1 MLTREDFMKLFA
13 NRLENAD
20 ALNQAYADGTP
31 DEQHQYIAWMEEAN
45 PPQEPDEDDPLAGME
60 GNVSP
65 AEPNEELANLENAVH
80 DLVKASVEAVNPRKV
95 AERKRAQRS
104 NMLRSI
110 RTRYKLMT
118 PFTVSECAVKIGRDP
133 QEVAAYLV
141 AEIRSGNGVFSYNE
155 ETRQFYL
162 DNPFL

>member
-1 MLTREDFMKLFA
+1 MLTREQFQDFYHNDRDKLNEAFKTA
-13 NRLENAD
+13 SPADQDTYIKWLEE
-20 ALNQAYADGTP
+20 LNPAET
-31 DEQHQYIAWMEEAN
+31 
-45 PPQEPDEDDPLAGME
+45 PDEDDPLAGLE
-60 GNVSP
+60 GSVAP
-65 AEPNEELANLENAVH
+65 AEIDEAMTELEAAV
-80 DLVKASVEAVNPRKV
+80 DKLVKQSVEAVNPRKV

-110 RTRYKLMT
+110 RARYKLMT
-118 PFTVSECAVKIGRDP
+118 PFTVSECATKIGRDP

-141 AEIRSGNGVFSYNE
+141 SEIRSGNGVFGYNE